1 MYINIIIIIDDSND
15 MREGGASVSVRG
27 RGAKRGG
34 ASVRGIR
41 GAKRGGAS
49 VTMREGETYN
59 SKAFIYKFVINLDDS
74 IVTTF
79 ERTSVNT
86 RTIRGRGATRGGASA
101 MTRGGAHSIDGTI
114 NTCLFM

>member
-1 MYINIIIIIDDSND
+1 

-34 ASVRGIR
+34 ASVRIR

-59 SKAFIYKFVINLDDS
+59 NKVFIYKFVINLDDS

-79 ERTSVNT
+79 ERTSINT
-86 RTIRGRGATRGGASA
+86 RTVKGRGATRGGASA

>member
-27 RGAKRGG
+27 RGANRGG

-49 VTMREGETYN
+49 VTMREGESYN
-59 SKAFIYKFVINLDDS
+59 NKVFIYKFVINLDDS
-74 IVTTF
+74 T
-79 ERTSVNT
+79 
-86 RTIRGRGATRGGASA
+86 GP
-101 MTRGGAHSIDGTI
+101 
-114 NTCLFM
+114 